1 MDRIHRPKQ
10 LTFITALVLIFGVA
24 MFVYWGLFILQ
35 GMPIEGIPILS
46 EMVAACLAM
55 ITAVGLMRMKSW
67 SLPCG
72 LALAGLWAYGVIA
85 GIQMVMEN
93 GLDFTSPFGALTDAI
108 LFPLVLA
115 FSVYMAIYLWRNRRV
130 FE

>member
-1 MDRIHRPKQ
+1 MASAHRPKQ
-10 LTFITALVLIFGVA
+10 LTLITILVCIFGIT
-24 MFVYWGLFILQ
+24 MFVYWGLFIIQ
-35 GMPIEGIPILS
+35 GIPIDGIPILS
-46 EMVAACLAM
+46 EIVAACLAI
-55 ITAVGLMRMKSW
+55 ITAIGLMRMKSW

-85 GIQMVMEN
+85 GIQLVLED

-115 FSVYMAIYLWRNRRV
+115 FSIYMAVYLWRHRSL